1 MKRRA
6 FIAGLGGVVRCCARH
21 VFPNVGLI
29 STSSRLT
36 TTAEKDIYPWP

>member
-6 FIAGLGGVVRCCARH
+6 FIAGLGGVAASCARH

-29 STSSRLT
+29 SISS
-36 TTAEKDIYPWP
+36 AKYDG